1 MPTICTYY
9 EELMEHTAFKKLR
22 TETIKSLD
30 IEIQEYEHIE
40 TGAMHYHL
48 ACDNSENVF
57 IVALRTI
64 PTDSTGVAHIL
75 EHTALCGSEKFP
87 VRDPFFM
94 MLRRSL
100 NTFMNAM
107 TSSDWTA
114 YPFATQCKKDFNNLL
129 DVYLDAVFFSRLDE
143 MDFLQEGWRYEFNDM
158 DDPNSGLT
166 YKGVV
171 FNEMKGAMSSPVS
184 VAWQALTKHV
194 FPTSTYHYNSGGE
207 PENITDLSY
216 QELQDFYKIHY
227 HPSNAIFLT
236 FGDITAYEHQENF
249 ETKVLHKFE
258 RLDKM
263 IDVSREQR
271 YPKVQTVTEYFSPAD
286 ESGKGQLVL
295 GWLLGE
301 SSNIDDLLEAEFLSS
316 VLLENSASPLRHLL
330 ETTQLADCPS
340 PLTGIE
346 TSNKEMMFMCG
357 IDGADTTKIDDFD
370 YQVKDCLQSIIDNGV
385 DQDYLEAILH
395 QLEFSQREIGGDR
408 EPFGLQLVF
417 GAVSTAIHRGDVISA
432 LNLDP
437 AIERLR
443 AKIQDHSYIK
453 ECISRLLL
461 QNDHKVRLVMQPDPD
476 YNAKKQKSEQDKLK
490 LVESSLD
497 GKQKQQIIDT
507 AKALLDRQK
516 ELGDESVLPKV
527 TKEDIPKALHYP
539 VGEQIQV
546 AGIAGTAF
554 KGSTNGISYSQIVTS
569 MPDLSM
575 EQYQYLP
582 YYCSIASELGFG
594 EHDYKQIQHMQTAH
608 TGGIGCYTSL
618 RTDKDDTHKTYGY
631 VTYSGKSLNRKFDK
645 FAVMLDGMSSRLR
658 FDELDRIKDLI
669 AQIRLR
675 KENSITNNGHSYA
688 MQAASSGISP
698 LAGLLDTMSGLESV
712 KRIKE
717 IDDKLKSGS
726 GIEDLADMFSSIS
739 ESISLQA
746 KQLLLISDHEALDAN
761 IKILNDTYK
770 LDAQVSSSPELKL
783 DFIDIKQLNNLYV
796 TNTQINF
803 CSKAY
808 PTVSYQHP
816 DAAALAVLAEFL
828 KNGYLHTAI
837 REQGGAYGGG
847 ASHDSSIGAFRFY
860 SYRDP
865 RIEGTLEDFDKSLGW
880 LYSNKHEPKQL
891 EEAILGVIGSLDK
904 PSSPAGEAK
913 KSFYN
918 SLFGVN
924 SQMRLE
930 YRSRV
935 INTSINDLIEVAQK
949 YLKPDTV
956 SCAVVTNEQN
966 HGVASELGMNVVE
979 I

>member
-1 MPTICTYY
+1 
-9 EELMEHTAFKKLR
+9 MENTAFKLLR
-22 TETIKSLD
+22 TETIQSLD
-30 IEIQEYEHIE
+30 IEIQEYEHIK

-57 IVALRTI
+57 TIALRTV

-143 MDFLQEGWRYEFNDM
+143 MDYLQEGWRYEFNDA
-158 DDPNSGLT
+158 DDKQSGLT

-194 FPTSTYHYNSGGE
+194 FPTSTYHYNSGGD

-216 QELQDFYKIHY
+216 QQLQDFYKVHY

-236 FGDITAYEHQENF
+236 FGDIPAYEHQVNF
-249 ETKVLHKFE
+249 ESKVLHKFD
-258 RLDKM
+258 RLDRT
-263 IDVSREQR
+263 IDVSKEHR
-271 YPKVQTVTEYFSPAD
+271 YTTQQTVTEYFSPAD
-286 ESGKGQLVL
+286 DSGKGQLVL

-301 SSNIDDLLEAEFLSS
+301 SADIDDLLEAEFISS

-330 ETTQLADCPS
+330 ETTEIADSPS

-357 IDGADTTKIDDFD
+357 IDGADTNKMEEFD
-370 YQVKDCLQSIIDNGV
+370 KQVIECLQSIIDNGV
-385 DQDYLEAILH
+385 EQEYLEAILH

-417 GAVSTAIHRGDVISA
+417 GAVSPAIHRGDVISA

-443 AKIQDHSYIK
+443 SKIQDQNYVK
-453 ECISRLLL
+453 DCINRLLL
-461 QNDHKVRLVMQPDPD
+461 QNQHKVRLIMQPDPD
-476 YNAKKQKSEQDKLK
+476 YNAKKQKAELEKLAAI
-490 LVESSLD
+490 ESQLND
-497 GKQKQQIIDT
+497 NQKQQIVSN
-507 AKALLDRQK
+507 AKALLERQK

-527 TKEDIPKALHYP
+527 TKDDIPKSIAYP
-539 VGEQIQV
+539 ENVKTN
-546 AGIAGTAF
+546 IAGVPGNIF
-554 KGSTNGISYSQIVTS
+554 KSSTNGVSYSQIVVT
-569 MPDLSM
+569 MPDLTL
-575 EQYQYLP
+575 EQYQHLP
-582 YYCSIASELGFG
+582 YYCSIASELGFDSY
-594 EHDYKQIQHMQTAH
+594 DYRQVQNMQTAH
-608 TGGIGCYTSL
+608 TGSIGCYTSL
-618 RTDKDDTHKTYGY
+618 RSDKDNTQKTYGY

-645 FAVMLDGMSSRLR
+645 FTSMLDGISSKLR

-669 AQIRLR
+669 SQIRLR
-675 KENSITNNGHSYA
+675 KENSVTNNGHSYA
-688 MQAASSGISP
+688 MQAASSTISP
-698 LAGLLDTMSGLESV
+698 IAGLLDAMSGLQSI
-712 KRIKE
+712 KRIKQL
-717 IDDKLKSGS
+717 DDKLKSGS
-726 GIEDLADMFSSIS
+726 GIEELAKVFSSIS
-739 ESISLQA
+739 NSIMLQD
-746 KQLLLISDHEALDAN
+746 KQLLLIADKEALDENTN
-761 IKILNDTYK
+761 IINDTYK
-770 LDAQVSSSPELKL
+770 FSNNSGTSPEVKL
-783 DFIDIKQLNNLYV
+783 DFIENGNQLNNMYV
-796 TNTQINF
+796 TNTQVNF

-816 DAAALAVLAEFL
+816 DAATLAVLAVFL

-847 ASHDSSIGAFRFY
+847 ASHDSSLGAFRFY

-865 RIEGTLEDFDKSLGW
+865 RIEGTLDDFDKSLQW
-880 LYSNKHEPKQL
+880 LATNKHDSKQL
-891 EEAILGVIGSLDK
+891 EEAILGVIGTLDK

-913 KSFYN
+913 KTFYN
-918 SLFGVN
+918 SLFGVD
-924 SQMRLE
+924 SQMRLD

-949 YLKPDTV
+949 YLKPELV
-956 SCAVVTNEQN
+956 SSAVVTNEQSK
-966 HGVASELGMNVVE
+966 GIASDLGMDIIE